1 MPANVYCILVQ
12 ASAHF
17 FYRDYLLFFTVRE
30 VLISLFYERG
40 KKNLKMLNN
49 LLITT
54 QLAIRDGTGIKTH
67 SD

>member
-12 ASAHF
+12 ASALF